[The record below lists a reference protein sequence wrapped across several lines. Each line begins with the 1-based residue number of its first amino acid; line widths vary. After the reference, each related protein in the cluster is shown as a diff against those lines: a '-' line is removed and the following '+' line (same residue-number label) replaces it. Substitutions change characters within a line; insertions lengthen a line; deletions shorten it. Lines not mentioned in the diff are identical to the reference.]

1 MLSRSVQTES
11 MFVNSGRRR
20 RHTKALVSAR
30 GFRPV
35 CSCCDGC
42 HVIIDGAVHTW
53 AGRGPRAPTSV
64 QAPQYVDGAY
74 RCLQTR
80 HIGLQRCTVAPCY
93 AWRTF
98 QLDPAVIWCCLRFE
112 KCDYL
117 NRKRERA
124 SYISSRVICFIH
136 LTRTVEG
143 LTMLYVPLA
152 GDGVC
157 VCALRLFGP
166 SFLNPSELFVL
177 IGVFLKVFFSFSCLF
192 FCNCSRSRSVISF

>member
-1 MLSRSVQTES
+1 MPSHSVQTDS
-11 MFVNSGRRR
+11 MFVNSRRGR
-20 RHTKALVSAR
+20 RHTEALVSAR
-30 GFRPV
+30 GSRSV
-35 CSCCDGC
+35 CCCCDGC

-53 AGRGPRAPTSV
+53 VGRGPRARTSA

-80 HIGLQRCTVAPCY
+80 HIGLQRCTVDPCY

-152 GDGVC
+152 GEWRVC
-157 VCALRLFGP
+157 VCALRPFWPVLFEP
-166 SFLNPSELFVL
+166 IRAVCSHRRLSESF
-177 IGVFLKVFFSFSCLF
+177 FSCLF